1 MTTIALR
8 ALTVLVALGA
18 ALSVLT
24 GTALAED
31 APSMCTD
38 ALDCPGPDTCE
49 QAGMD
54 YDGTV
59 PVCVAR
65 QLPEEAIGGA
75 RCPDPGQVVV
85 AVRADG
91 SYVCGSAVDT
101 VPVPSGVGQTP
112 EGGSASARP
121 QPAVPAPATAAPA
134 DDRGVRTPQAR
145 PTAAGTA
152 PTAQPSRTVPVADQL
167 TDLWAQLLDWIRMF
181 LGGSI

>member
-91 SYVCGSAVDT
+91 SYVCGNAVDT
-101 VPVPSGVGQTP
+101 VPAPVGQTP
-112 EGGSASARP
+112 EGASAQP
-121 QPAVPAPATAAPA
+121 QTAAPQTA
-134 DDRGVRTPQAR
+134 AARPAPVGSPQAR
-145 PTAAGTA
+145 PTTAGTA
-152 PTAQPSRTVPVADQL
+152 PAAQPTRTVPVATQL
-167 TDLWAQLLDWIRMF
+167 TDLWAQLLVWIRMF

>member
-1 MTTIALR
+1 MTKNALQ
-8 ALTVLVALGA
+8 ALTVAAVSAASILLSSGVALADDQPTCA
-18 ALSVLT
+18 AGEEYQGEL
-24 GTALAED
+24 G
-31 APSMCTD
+31 
-38 ALDCPGPDTCE
+38 
-49 QAGMD
+49 
-54 YDGTV
+54 
-59 PVCVAR
+59 CVHT

-101 VPVPSGVGQTP
+101 VPAPGGVGQTP
-112 EGGSASARP
+112 EGASTSARP

-134 DDRGVRTPQAR
+134 PAPLGSPQTR
-145 PTAAGTA
+145 PTTAGTA
-152 PTAQPSRTVPVADQL
+152 PAAQPTRTVPVATQL

>member
-1 MTTIALR
+1 MTKNALQ
-8 ALTVLVALGA
+8 ALTVAAVSAASILLSSGVALADDQPTCA
-18 ALSVLT
+18 AGEEYQGEL
-24 GTALAED
+24 G
-31 APSMCTD
+31 
-38 ALDCPGPDTCE
+38 
-49 QAGMD
+49 
-54 YDGTV
+54 
-59 PVCVAR
+59 CVHT

-145 PTAAGTA
+145 PTTAGTA